1 MVEHP
6 SPARGGSFVL
16 RRDSDVKVDV
26 VIDDATQPLVDNVG
40 VKDLATLA
48 QLDEQ
53 AILRA
58 LALRYT
64 NDLIYTYVG
73 DVLIAVNPFRDIA
86 DLYG

>member
-1 MVEHP
+1 MV
-6 SPARGGSFVL
+6 
-16 RRDSDVKVDV
+16 
-26 VIDDATQPLVDNVG
+26 DDATQPLVDNVG

-48 QLDEQ
+48 TLDEP

-58 LALRYT
+58 LQLRYT

-73 DVLIAVNPFRDIA
+73 DVLIAVNPFRMIP